1 MTAKVIYEKLVS
13 LNYIKSL
20 RKEFQHD
27 NNVSVVLL
35 KLFKVIWRI
44 LSENEK
50 KNEFSENL

>member
-35 KLFKVIWRI
+35 KLFIVIWRI
-44 LSENEK
+44 LSEIEK
-50 KNEFSENL
+50 K

>member
-35 KLFKVIWRI
+35 KLFIVIWRI